1 MSPSGQSIL
10 LLIRRLLHPSTLDFD
25 LIRGRFFAQVLLKFW
40 TIEDTRTAAGHFIN
54 GRNLLHLPVVIPY
67 VVQ

>member
-1 MSPSGQSIL
+1 
-10 LLIRRLLHPSTLDFD
+10 
-25 LIRGRFFAQVLLKFW
+25 LLKFW